1 MRITVFGAN
10 GPTGRHLT
18 GQALAAGHQVVAVTR
33 RPGSL
38 TPRAGLTVVVADATD
53 PATVAPAIEGA
64 DAVLSALGTRFS
76 KGPVTTYSA
85 SATAITG
92 AMAHHGVA
100 RLLVVSSSI
109 ADPRWR
115 PSGAYF
121 FNHVL
126 DPLVNRRLGRTLH
139 EDMRRMEAVIR
150 RTDLD
155 WTFVRPSG
163 LFEHSAVTAY
173 RTAET
178 SADGV
183 FTART
188 DLAASMLRELEERR
202 YVRTAM
208 GVITTAVRPNIA
220 KLIWN
225 EAVKKKVE
233 RRVA

>member
-18 GQALAAGHQVVAVTR
+18 EQALAAGHEVVAVTR

-38 TPRAGLTVVVADATD
+38 PARPGLTAAVADATD
-53 PATVAPAIEGA
+53 PAAVDDAIGGT

-76 KGPVTTYSA
+76 KETITTYSA
-85 SATAITG
+85 SASVITD
-92 AMAHHGVA
+92 AMARHGVKRILA
-100 RLLVVSSSI
+100 ISSSI
-109 ADPRWR
+109 ADPAWR
-115 PSGAYF
+115 PTGAHF

-139 EDMRRMEAVIR
+139 EDMRRMEEVIR
-150 RTDLD
+150 KTGLD
-155 WTFVRPSG
+155 WTLVRPSG
-163 LFEHSAVTAY
+163 LFEHPVVTDY
-173 RTAET
+173 RTAPV

-183 FTART
+183 FTARA

-208 GVITTAVRPNIA
+208 GVVTTAVKPNIA

-225 EAVKKKVE
+225 EGVKKK
-233 RRVA
+233 

>member
-1 MRITVFGAN
+1 MRIAVFGAN

-18 GQALAAGHQVVAVTR
+18 DQALAAGHEVVAVTR

-38 TPRAGLTVVVADATD
+38 ATRPGLAVAVADATD
-53 PATVAPAIEGA
+53 PVAVDAAIRET
-64 DAVLSALGTRFS
+64 DAVLSVLGAHFS
-76 KGPVTTYSA
+76 KETISTYSA

-92 AMAHHGVA
+92 AMDRHGIK
-100 RLLVVSSSI
+100 RLLAVSSSI
-109 ADPRWR
+109 ADPHWR
-115 PSGAYF
+115 PTGAHF

-163 LFEHSAVTAY
+163 LFEHPVVTDY
-173 RTAET
+173 QTAEA

-188 DLAASMLRELEERR
+188 DLASSMLRELEERR

-208 GVITTAVRPNIA
+208 GVITTAVKPNIA

-225 EAVKKKVE
+225 EGVKKK
-233 RRVA
+233 

>member
-1 MRITVFGAN
+1 MRIAVFGAN

-18 GQALAAGHQVVAVTR
+18 DQALAAGHEVVAVTR

-38 TPRAGLTVVVADATD
+38 SARPALAVAVADATD
-53 PATVAPAIEGA
+53 PVAVDAAIRGT
-64 DAVLSALGTRFS
+64 DAVLSVLGARFS
-76 KGPVTTYSA
+76 RETISTYSA

-92 AMAHHGVA
+92 AMARHGIK
-100 RLLVVSSSI
+100 RLLAVSSSI
-109 ADPRWR
+109 ADPHWR
-115 PSGAYF
+115 PTGAHF

-163 LFEHSAVTAY
+163 LFEHPVVTEY
-173 RTAET
+173 HTAEA

-188 DLAASMLRELEERR
+188 DLASSMLREVEERR

-208 GVITTAVRPNIA
+208 GVITTAVKPNIA

-225 EAVKKKVE
+225 EGVKKK
-233 RRVA
+233 

>member
-1 MRITVFGAN
+1 MRIAVFGAN

-18 GQALAAGHQVVAVTR
+18 DQALAAGHEVVAVTR

-38 TPRAGLTVVVADATD
+38 ATRPGLTVAVADATD
-53 PATVAPAIEGA
+53 PVAVDAAIRGT
-64 DAVLSALGTRFS
+64 DAVLSVLGARFS
-76 KGPVTTYSA
+76 KETISTYSA
-85 SATAITG
+85 SAAAITG
-92 AMAHHGVA
+92 AMDRHGIK
-100 RLLVVSSSI
+100 RLLAVSSSI
-109 ADPRWR
+109 ADPHWR
-115 PSGAYF
+115 PTGAHF

-139 EDMRRMEAVIR
+139 EDMRRMEAAIR

-163 LFEHSAVTAY
+163 LFEHPVVTDY
-173 RTAET
+173 HTAEA

-188 DLAASMLRELEERR
+188 DLASSMLRELEERR

-208 GVITTAVRPNIA
+208 GVITTAVKPNIA

-225 EAVKKKVE
+225 EGVKKK
-233 RRVA
+233 

>member
-1 MRITVFGAN
+1 MRIAVFGAN

-18 GQALAAGHQVVAVTR
+18 DQALAAGHEVVAVTR

-38 TPRAGLTVVVADATD
+38 STRPGLAVAVADATD
-53 PATVAPAIEGA
+53 PVAVDAAIRGT
-64 DAVLSALGTRFS
+64 DAVLSVLGARFS
-76 KGPVTTYSA
+76 KETISTYSA

-92 AMAHHGVA
+92 AMARHGIK
-100 RLLVVSSSI
+100 RLLAVSSSI
-109 ADPRWR
+109 ADPHWR
-115 PSGAYF
+115 PTGAHF

-163 LFEHSAVTAY
+163 LFEHPVVTDY
-173 RTAET
+173 HTAEA

-188 DLAASMLRELEERR
+188 DLASSMLREVEEQR

-208 GVITTAVRPNIA
+208 GVITTAVKPNIA

-225 EAVKKKVE
+225 EGVKKK
-233 RRVA
+233 

>member
-38 TPRAGLTVVVADATD
+38 TPRPGLTVAVADATD
-53 PATVAPAIEGA
+53 PAAVAPAIEGA

-76 KGPVTTYSA
+76 TSAITTYSA
-85 SATAITG
+85 SATAITD
-92 AMAHHGVA
+92 AMGHHGVK

-109 ADPRWR
+109 ADPEWR

-139 EDMRRMEAVIR
+139 EDMRRMEGVIR
-150 RTDLD
+150 RTGLD

-163 LFEHSAVTAY
+163 LFEHPVVTAY

-188 DLAASMLRELEERR
+188 DLAASMLREMDEGR

-208 GVITTAVRPNIA
+208 GVITTEVKPSIA

-225 EAVKKKVE
+225 EGVRKK
-233 RRVA
+233 

>member
-1 MRITVFGAN
+1 MRIAVFGAN

-18 GQALAAGHQVVAVTR
+18 DQALAHGHEVVAVTR

-38 TPRAGLTVVVADATD
+38 PSGRTGLTVAVADATD
-53 PATVAPAIEGA
+53 PPAVDAALAGT
-64 DAVLSALGTRFS
+64 DAVLSALGARFS
-76 KGPVTTYSA
+76 KETITTYSA

-92 AMAHHGVA
+92 AMARHGIKRILA
-100 RLLVVSSSI
+100 VSSSI
-109 ADPRWR
+109 ADPDWR
-115 PSGAYF
+115 PTGAHF

-139 EDMRRMEAVIR
+139 EDMRRMEEIIG

-155 WTFVRPSG
+155 WTLVRPSG
-163 LFEHSAVTAY
+163 LFEHPVVTDFH
-173 RTAET
+173 TAET

-183 FTART
+183 FTARA

-208 GVITTAVRPNIA
+208 GVITTAVKPNIA
-220 KLIWN
+220 KLIWH
-225 EAVKKKVE
+225 EGVKKK
-233 RRVA
+233 

>member
-1 MRITVFGAN
+1 MRIAVFGAN

-18 GQALAAGHQVVAVTR
+18 GQALAAGHEVVAVTR

-38 TPRAGLTVVVADATD
+38 TERPGLTVAVADATD
-53 PATVAPAIEGA
+53 PASVVPAIEGT

-76 KGPVTTYSA
+76 KGPVRTYSA
-85 SATAITG
+85 SATVLTD
-92 AMAHHGVA
+92 AMAHHGVK

-109 ADPRWR
+109 ADPHWR
-115 PSGAYF
+115 PTGAFF

-139 EDMRRMEAVIR
+139 EDMRRMEAVIQ

-163 LFEHSAVTAY
+163 LFEHPVVTDY

-183 FTART
+183 FTARA

-208 GVITTAVRPNIA
+208 GVITTAVQPNIV
-220 KLIWN
+220 KMIW
-225 EAVKKKVE
+225 EEGVKKK
-233 RRVA
+233 

>member
-18 GQALAAGHQVVAVTR
+18 DQALAAGHQVVAVTR

-38 TPRAGLTVVVADATD
+38 TPRAGLTVAVADATD
-53 PATVAPAIEGA
+53 PATVAPAIEGS
-64 DAVLSALGTRFS
+64 DTVLSALGTQFS
-76 KGPVTTYSA
+76 KDPITTYSA

-92 AMAHHGVA
+92 AMAHHGVK

-109 ADPRWR
+109 ADPQWR

-150 RTDLD
+150 RTDLE

-163 LFEHSAVTAY
+163 LFGHSAVTAY

-188 DLAASMLRELEERR
+188 DLAASMLREAEERR

-208 GVITTAVRPNIA
+208 GVITTAVKPNIA

-225 EAVKKKVE
+225 EAIKKKE
-233 RRVA
+233 

>member
-1 MRITVFGAN
+1 MRIAVFGAN

-18 GQALAAGHQVVAVTR
+18 DQALAAGHEVVAVTR

-38 TPRAGLTVVVADATD
+38 PSERPGLAVAVADATD
-53 PATVAPAIEGA
+53 PAAVDAAIAGT
-64 DAVLSALGTRFS
+64 DAVLSALGARFS
-76 KGPVTTYSA
+76 KETITTYSA

-92 AMAHHGVA
+92 AMTRHGIE
-100 RLLVVSSSI
+100 RLLTISSSI
-109 ADPRWR
+109 ADPNWR
-115 PSGAYF
+115 PAGAHF

-150 RTDLD
+150 QTDLD
-155 WTFVRPSG
+155 WTLVRPSG
-163 LFEHSAVTAY
+163 LFEHPVVTDYHA
-173 RTAET
+173 AET

-183 FTART
+183 FTARA

-208 GVITTAVRPNIA
+208 GVITTAVKPNIA
-220 KLIWN
+220 KLIWH
-225 EAVKKKVE
+225 EGVKKK
-233 RRVA
+233 